1 MQVRLKQKVADFGAS
16 VADVEK
22 SGPWL
27 MKWAKFLKRKMSCV
41 GYVAESLLVAPV
53 GSLEGGKNECLMR
66 FRCCSVEH
74 NMNNII

>member
-16 VADVEK
+16 VANVEK

-41 GYVAESLLVAPV
+41 GCVAESL
-53 GSLEGGKNECLMR
+53 
-66 FRCCSVEH
+66 
-74 NMNNII
+74 